1 MTSDFITEYPHI
13 YLLSCIFFWYSCH
26 LIYRLILNYQP
37 KNKWIILGIWVFGSG
52 ATTSLI
58 LINSSVNSIYTAV
71 ISIVQCVL
79 VTQFY
84 EGSFQKKIVS
94 SLFAWS
100 ITSVFEALTFY
111 FSAFAFQMSIDT
123 YNEKPVY
130 AIIAHTISKLVPLF
144 IFSLYPYFFKTSFN
158 KQNMLSPMQAIAFFF
173 IPIVSVFSI
182 IYLHIQYMSATP
194 SLESTIVM
202 VCVSFL
208 LVNAIFFWIFEAF
221 SSSMKQHYE
230 HKMLEMQ
237 VNYYEELYS
246 KVGEERTALST
257 LRHNMKNDLLSLKS
271 SLKSKD
277 IEKLEMELNC
287 LLEDTSLENHRT
299 SVIPIVDAV
308 LSYKIQQAEKLGVTI
323 LHEQAINCN
332 LQISNPHLANIIGNA
347 LDNAV
352 EHCSQMEDKQKRSV
366 RLFLKK
372 LDKNLLLTVSNYY
385 EGNIQ
390 FQNELPLSSKR
401 DGKSHGI
408 GLATIRS
415 VVKELGG
422 HFSIETDNQVFT
434 VKVVIY
440 QCFP

>member
-1 MTSDFITEYPHI
+1 MSSQFISDYPLPYLVFSVVTWYFFLSFLRINLTFKPAYKWHI
-13 YLLSCIFFWYSCH
+13 FAILVLGLSTTTCLSFLNHDIKVYLLSIITLLQYTIISLFF
-26 LIYRLILNYQP
+26 
-37 KNKWIILGIWVFGSG
+37 
-52 ATTSLI
+52 
-58 LINSSVNSIYTAV
+58 
-71 ISIVQCVL
+71 
-79 VTQFY
+79 
-84 EGSFQKKIVS
+84 EGSNQKRCFSVI
-94 SLFAWS
+94 FAWALTC
-100 ITSVFEALTFY
+100 IFEALSIHFCVMLFNTDIQSLSMN
-111 FSAFAFQMSIDT
+111 SAQLSVA
-123 YNEKPVY
+123 N
-130 AIIAHTISKLVPLF
+130 ALSKLVPLV
-144 IFSLYPYFFKTSFN
+144 LVVMYPYFFQSGKYQRDFLTFTQALGFFTIPTMSLAVVCYIHN
-158 KQNMLSPMQAIAFFF
+158 VQLSQNSKNDTVVIAIC
-173 IPIVSVFSI
+173 IS
-182 IYLHIQYMSATP
+182 
-194 SLESTIVM
+194 
-202 VCVSFL
+202 L
-208 LVNAIFFWIFEAF
+208 LVINVIFFWLFEAF

-277 IEKLEMELNC
+277 IEKLETELNS

-323 LHEQAINCN
+323 LHEQAINSD
-332 LQISNPHLANIIGNA
+332 LEISNPHLANILGNA

-352 EHCSQMEDKQKRSV
+352 EHCSQLADKQKRSV
-366 RLFLKK
+366 HLVLKK

-385 EGNIQ
+385 EGNIE

-422 HFSIETDNQVFT
+422 HFSIEADNQVFT